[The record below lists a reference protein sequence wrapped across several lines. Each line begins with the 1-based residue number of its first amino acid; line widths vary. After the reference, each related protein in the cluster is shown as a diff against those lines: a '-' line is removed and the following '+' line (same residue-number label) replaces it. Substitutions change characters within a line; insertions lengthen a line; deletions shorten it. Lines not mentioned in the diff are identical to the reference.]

1 MSNKQKPRT
10 SKADSGPRYSKA
22 DNFVPA
28 AGFSI
33 NNDSKESSTA
43 VVFNRLP
50 RTLGCDEKDLT
61 HYVIPC
67 SANFLVK
74 KVENF
79 TAFEQS
85 VDVVF
90 TIWFRIKFTGM

>member
-1 MSNKQKPRT
+1 
-10 SKADSGPRYSKA
+10 
-22 DNFVPA
+22 
-28 AGFSI
+28 
-33 NNDSKESSTA
+33 
-43 VVFNRLP
+43 
-50 RTLGCDEKDLT
+50 
-61 HYVIPC
+61 VIPC